1 MKIGTLDID
10 NPFVLAP
17 MAGFTD
23 ACFRQICGVAGAGL
37 LVTEMVSARG
47 LIYGSE
53 NTRELLVKG
62 AEPTAVQ
69 LFSNEPEIMA
79 DCVQLHEIAPF
90 LAIDINMG
98 CPMPKIVNNG
108 MGSALL
114 RDMATASKVITAAK
128 LHTTKPVTV
137 KMRIGWDS
145 ENINAVEFARMC
157 EASGADWLC
166 VHGRTRAQMY
176 TGRADWDV
184 ISEVKKAVNIPVIG
198 NGDITS
204 AESARHVMSEYGVDG
219 VAIGRGALG
228 NPWLFATLSGKNF
241 DYSPLDVI
249 LWHYRLA
256 VDFYGEK
263 RAIPLMRKILSWYL
277 KRAGVPKNVR
287 AEMNTVTDYQQLVK
301 MLENAFAE
309 K

>member
-1 MKIGTLDID
+1 MKIGTLNID
-10 NPFVLAP
+10 NPYILAP

-23 ACFRQICGVAGAGL
+23 SCFRQICGAAGAGL

-79 DCVQLHEIAPF
+79 DCVQLPEIEPF
-90 LAIDINMG
+90 LSIDINMG

-108 MGSALL
+108 MGSAML
-114 RDMATASKVITAAK
+114 RDMTTASKVITAAK
-128 LHTTKPVTV
+128 LNTPKPVTV
-137 KMRIGWDS
+137 KMRIGWD

-157 EASGADWLC
+157 ETSGADAIC
-166 VHGRTRAQMY
+166 VHGRTREQMY
-176 TGRADWDV
+176 TGRADWQV
-184 ISEVKKAVNIPVIG
+184 ISEVKNAVNIPVIG

-204 AESARHVMSEYGVDG
+204 AEEAHRAIAEYGVDG

-228 NPWLFATLSGKNF
+228 NPWLFATLSGKSF
-241 DYSPLDVI
+241 DYSPLQVI

-277 KRAGVPKNVR
+277 KRAGIPKNVR
-287 AEMNTVTDYQQLVK
+287 AEMNTISNYSQLVE
-301 MLENAFAE
+301 MLNNAFV
-309 K
+309 

>member
-1 MKIGTLDID
+1 MKIKSLEIAS
-10 NPFVLAP
+10 PFILAP

-23 ACFRQICGVAGAGL
+23 MCFRQICGAAGAGL

-62 AEPTAVQ
+62 VEPTAVQ

-79 DCVQLHEIAPF
+79 DCVQLPEIEPF

-114 RDMATASKVITAAK
+114 RDMTIASKVIQAAK
-128 LHTTKPVTV
+128 LHTNKPVTV
-137 KMRIGWDS
+137 KMRIGWDNTS
-145 ENINAVEFARMC
+145 INAVEFARMC
-157 EASGADWLC
+157 EASGADAIC
-166 VHGRTRAQMY
+166 VHGRTREQMY
-176 TGRADWDV
+176 TGRADWGV
-184 ISEVKKAVNIPVIG
+184 ISEVKNAVCIPVIG
-198 NGDITS
+198 NGDITN
-204 AESARHVMSEYGVDG
+204 AEQARLALSEYGVDG

-228 NPWLFATLSGKNF
+228 NPWLFSLLSNTQF

-256 VDFYGEK
+256 IDFYGEK
-263 RAIPLMRKILSWYL
+263 RAIPLMRKALSWYL
-277 KRAGVPKNVR
+277 KRAGIPRNVR
-287 AEMNTVTDYQQLVK
+287 AEMNTISNYNEL
-301 MLENAFAE
+301 LEKLDAAFA
-309 K
+309 